1 VWVGVRR
8 VVERTGYV
16 RPSKAQKMPTD
27 WKERKRGLKKK
38 RKNKEELIIKEK
50 MRVIDDQF

>member
-1 VWVGVRR
+1 MGVRR